1 MTHTFNNVSK
11 NRYRKPV
18 AVVYGKDGGIPFRRV
33 FKSDKAAAS
42 CAKRFGGMVFPLAA

>member
-1 MTHTFNNVSK
+1 MTHTFNQVSK

-33 FKSDKAAAS
+33 FKSDKAATT
-42 CAKRFGGMVFPLAA
+42 CAKRFGGVVYALAA